1 MVHYHHPAMT
11 SDCPDNGTLSLCH
24 INHVSITE
32 NVYHKLDE
40 HSLDKTPIAAY
51 EMRTKMK
58 SSQSIHVAAGEVD
71 AEFEALDGGVTT
83 CQKDLQNALDW
94 ATQFADKDVMKQY
107 LAQGQELVMGED
119 INMTNGGL
127 WIIEKIKIDQ
137 PKDKQSVTYHSQ
149 ALPLDGNHFIGIF
162 NNMHYCKLVS
172 PLHALEWIYVDSQYA

>member
-94 ATQFADKDVMKQY
+94 ATQFADKDVMK
-107 LAQGQELVMGED
+107 
-119 INMTNGGL
+119 
-127 WIIEKIKIDQ
+127 
-137 PKDKQSVTYHSQ
+137 
-149 ALPLDGNHFIGIF
+149 
-162 NNMHYCKLVS
+162 
-172 PLHALEWIYVDSQYA
+172 